1 MLPDKWRLCSHF
13 VSVPTLSISK
23 HETPAFRAILLSLIF
38 PSTAITFL
46 FHYSSAY
53 FYRSVDSEVLA
64 QMLQSDTPPAKL
76 RAVVMKSARNALPLS
91 VLECSNVAGV
101 LRLRSWHPFLW
112 SLPSMKP
119 RAFKY
124 YFPLCTRCCTTMLC
138 ILCHQLGCVFCWQGQ
153 PTPFL
158 RLSAAIKFLLFCE
171 TLLADGRVR
180 GPIFPFFLKMLCISL
195 TLPLSGRVYLHQP
208 HYCWLA
214 PVCPSIFLI
223 DMRLHKNTFIS
234 L

>member
-1 MLPDKWRLCSHF
+1 MLPDKWCHYSHF

-38 PSTAITFL
+38 PSTAVTFL
-46 FHYSSAY
+46 FHYSLAY

-76 RAVVMKSARNALPLS
+76 RAVVMKLARNALPLS
-91 VLECSNVAGV
+91 VLECANVAGL

-112 SLPSMKP
+112 SLLSMKP

-138 ILCHQLGCVFCWQGQ
+138 ILCHQLGCVFCWQGP

-158 RLSAAIKFLLFCE
+158 RFSATFSLLLSCE
-171 TLLADGRVR
+171 TLPADYRVC
-180 GPIFPFFLKMLCISL
+180 GLNSH
-195 TLPLSGRVYLHQP
+195 SY
-208 HYCWLA
+208 
-214 PVCPSIFLI
+214 S
-223 DMRLHKNTFIS
+223 
-234 L
+234 